1 MTIMHPVIM
10 TLLTRSNPRKPTNVV
25 SSVAAALSWFF
36 AVLANKNRKIM
47 KIFGQL
53 DHPKNCYS
61 DRLALAEDPPVFG
74 VI

>member
-1 MTIMHPVIM
+1 M
-10 TLLTRSNPRKPTNVV
+10 V

-53 DHPKNCYS
+53 DHPKNQWVLCQC
-61 DRLALAEDPPVFG
+61 
-74 VI
+74 